1 MTIRDIVVSF
11 GFDVDKRS
19 EKDAE
24 GSIKKLKDLG
34 SKLLGTIAIGFSLVK
49 VNALAEEFNGVNDQI
64 KNATKSLG
72 EQDEIQQKI
81 LKSANDTKSSYAD
94 TAKMVSN
101 LVQENSDLFGT
112 VDEAVKFNDSATK
125 LFKTAGKS
133 NEQIAGLMESINK
146 SFAKGKV
153 DSETISQLLE
163 QSPEAVKLLNEK
175 LGTTSDKLEEMA
187 SGGKISLSVLKEAF
201 VSNADEI
208 NKNFDTLDYSISDAV
223 LNIRNQW
230 GLFCDDIWN
239 GSGVANKV
247 GKTMVRA
254 FSSFMDLI
262 KKLQPMIERMFRFLL
277 SSVQKA
283 FNLINRVGTFLG
295 QIINKV
301 GGVENIL
308 KLVAI
313 AAGAIWLA
321 LNAGKILDFLRGVGT
336 ILSGV
341 KLKVLLIVGVI
352 VALAL
357 IIDDFINF
365 MKGNDSVIGTLFE
378 KAGIDADAARQT
390 IINAW
395 ETVKSF
401 LLGAWAKIKSV
412 AMSVFGAIKSFL
424 SEHGDEI
431 KVALVTAWTVIS
443 TVLKGI
449 WNGLKTVVK
458 TAFEAISSAV
468 SIGKDAFD
476 GLVSAVRNASDFIHE
491 HKEAMELLG
500 VALGTITALV
510 LAYKAS
516 SIAAAIA
523 SGAET
528 AAIYAMYAA
537 DGLAAI
543 AKGALTAAT
552 GLWSTVAGV
561 ATTVTTALGS
571 AVAFLTSPIG
581 LVILAIGALIAI
593 GVLLYNHWDEVKAFA
608 GKLWDGIKAAFSK
621 GVEAVKGF
629 IKGVVSFVSDNWK
642 SLLLLLVNPVA
653 GAFSLLYKN
662 CEGFRNFVDGFM
674 AKVKSAVLKGLNW
687 IKELPAR
694 ALAWGKKI
702 IDGFLN
708 GIKAA
713 IAKIGEVGRGIGKK
727 IASIFNFSISDDGPL
742 AGIKKW
748 LPDLQSVFDSMGQI
762 VNGFKRVLKGISDFV
777 SSVLKGDWS
786 GAWDAIKEI
795 FRGVWNVISGL
806 VSYYVALLKNAF
818 SAGVSFLKSM
828 WESAWSAIKSFFEGI
843 WNGIVS
849 FATEVW
855 NTITSVISGAVNS
868 AHETIVSIFSA
879 IRDFI
884 SDIVSGI
891 KDTVSTTFEN
901 IISSISSTVGRVK
914 EVVVSGFTKAID
926 WIKGLP
932 SQALTWGSDIVT
944 GIADGIKGAVGK
956 VTDAVKGIAEKIKS
970 FLHFSVPDE
979 GPLTDFESWMPDF
992 MGGLAKGIK
1001 THKGVVIDQ
1010 VKELASGISALKQAA
1025 TAKAQTVSNSTVN
1038 NASTHVTQNNVF
1050 NNSYSGGERQAQK
1063 NISKGMNRSAGD
1075 ATKELAKGLAYLR

>member
-1 MTIRDIVVSF
+1 MTIRDIIVSF
-11 GFDVDKRS
+11 GFDVDRRS

-34 SKLLGTIAIGFSLVK
+34 SKLLGSIAIGFSLVK
-49 VNALAEEFNGVNDQI
+49 INALAEEFNGINDQI

-72 EQDEIQQKI
+72 EQNEIQQKI

-101 LVQENSDLFGT
+101 LVQENADLFGN
-112 VDEAVKFNDSATK
+112 VDEAIKFNDAATK

-133 NEQIAGLMESINK
+133 NDQISGLMESINK

-163 QSPEAVKLLNEK
+163 QAPEAVKLLNEK
-175 LGTTSDKLEEMA
+175 LGTTPDKLEDLA
-187 SGGKISLSVLKEAF
+187 SEGKISLEVLKETF
-201 VSNADEI
+201 VSSSDEI
-208 NKNFDTLDYSISDAV
+208 NKNFDALDYSISDAV

-230 GLFCDDIWN
+230 GLFCDEIWN
-239 GSGVANKV
+239 GSGIASKV
-247 GKTMVRA
+247 GKAMVRA
-254 FSSFMDLI
+254 FTSFMDI
-262 KKLQPMIERMFRFLL
+262 VRKLQPMLERLTRFMLNG
-277 SSVQKA
+277 VQKV
-283 FNLINRVGTFLG
+283 FDLINRVSTFIGQLVNRLG
-295 QIINKV
+295 GI
-301 GGVENIL
+301 ENVL
-308 KLVAI
+308 KLLAI
-313 AAGAIWLA
+313 AGGAIWLA
-321 LNAGKILDFLRGVGT
+321 LNAGKILDFLRGIGA
-336 ILSGV
+336 ILSGIN
-341 KLKVLLIVGVI
+341 LKVLLIVGVI

-357 IIDDFINF
+357 IVDDFINF

-395 ETVKSF
+395 ETVKGF
-401 LLGAWAKIKSV
+401 LLAAWEKIKSV
-412 AMSVFGAIKSFL
+412 VTSVFGAIKNFL

-431 KVALVTAWTVIS
+431 KAALVTAWTVIS

-458 TAFEAISSAV
+458 TAFDAISSAV
-468 SIGKDAFD
+468 NIGKDAFD
-476 GLVSAVRNASDFIHE
+476 GLVSAVSNASNFVRD

-510 LAYKAS
+510 LAYKAG

-528 AAIYAMYAA
+528 AAIYALYAA

-561 ATTVTTALGS
+561 ATTVTTALAS

-608 GKLWDGIKAAFSK
+608 GKLWEGIKAAFSK
-621 GVEAVKGF
+621 GVEAVKEF
-629 IKGVVSFVSDNWK
+629 IKGVISFVSDNWK

-674 AKVKSAVLKGLNW
+674 AKVKSVVLKGLDW
-687 IKELPAR
+687 IKNLPAR

-713 IAKIGEVGRGIGKK
+713 IGKIGEVGRGIGKK

-748 LPDLQSVFDSMGQI
+748 LPDLQSVFDAMGQI
-762 VNGFKRVLKGISDFV
+762 VSGFKRVLKGISDFV
-777 SSVLKGDWS
+777 SSVIKGDWS
-786 GAWDAIKEI
+786 GAWEAIKEI
-795 FRGVWNVISGL
+795 FRGIWNVISGL
-806 VSYYVALLKNAF
+806 VSYYVSLLKNVF
-818 SAGVSFLKSM
+818 SAGVSFLRNV
-828 WESAWSAIKSFFEGI
+828 WESAWSAIKSFFESI

-849 FATEVW
+849 FVTGVW

-868 AHETIVSIFSA
+868 AHETIVSIFGA

-884 SDIVSGI
+884 GSIVTGI
-891 KDTVSTTFEN
+891 HETVSTTFEN
-901 IISSISSTVGRVK
+901 IVSSISSTVGRVK
-914 EVVVSGFTKAID
+914 EVVVNGFNTAID

-944 GIADGIKGAVGK
+944 GIADGIKGAIGK

-979 GPLTDFESWMPDF
+979 GPLTEYESWMPDF

-1001 THKGVVIDQ
+1001 SHRGVVIDQ
-1010 VKELASGISALKQAA
+1010 VKDLAAGISALQQAA
-1025 TAKAQTVSNSTVN
+1025 TVKAQTASNSTVN
-1038 NASTHVTQNNVF
+1038 NASTRLTQNNVF
-1050 NNSYSGGERQAQK
+1050 NNTYSGGERQVQK